1 MNPSLNP
8 TANPDMGPI
17 GRHIRRAGSLAAC
30 MLLAACM
37 PTAYSVTH
45 DKHAG
50 EVEQALN
57 EQLPDASKTGSLW
70 SGNRGL
76 FTDAKAGQVGDL
88 LTILVSES
96 TNATRSLGTKK
107 SRASAQNT
115 QLNALFGYETSL
127 SKKNVNFVPG
137 AAFDVANNKTFDGSG
152 STNNSDTLTASVTA
166 VVTRVYP
173 NGNLRVRGRR
183 QVTINQQPQELSF
196 EGVVRP
202 NDIAPDNT
210 ISSSKVAQAI
220 IGYGGGGELASV
232 AHEGWAGRTLDQ
244 IWPF

>member
-1 MNPSLNP
+1 MKLTTSRCIPSVINHSLLL
-8 TANPDMGPI
+8 
-17 GRHIRRAGSLAAC
+17 AGA

-50 EVEQALN
+50 EVEQSLN
-57 EQLPDASKTGSLW
+57 QELPDASKTGSLW
-70 SGNRGL
+70 SGNRGM

-107 SRASAQNT
+107 NRSSAQST
-115 QLNALFGYETSL
+115 QLNALLGYETSL
-127 SKKNVNFVPG
+127 SSQNVNFVPG
-137 AAFDVANNKTFDGSG
+137 AALDVANSKTFDGSG
-152 STNNSDTLTASVTA
+152 STKNSDTLTASVTA
-166 VVTRVYP
+166 VATKVYP
-173 NGNLRVRGRR
+173 NGNIRVRGRR
-183 QVTINQQPQELSF
+183 QVTINQQPQELAF

-220 IGYGGGGELASV
+220 ISYGGGGELASV

>member
-1 MNPSLNP
+1 MNATIKHCMNRGVLL
-8 TANPDMGPI
+8 G
-17 GRHIRRAGSLAAC
+17 GC

-37 PTAYSVTH
+37 PTAYSVSH

-50 EVEQALN
+50 EVELSLN
-57 EQLPDASKTGSLW
+57 QQLPDATRTGSLW

-96 TNATRSLGTKK
+96 TNATRSLGTQK
-107 SRASAQNT
+107 SRSSAHTT
-115 QLNALFGYETSL
+115 QLNAMLGYEQSL
-127 SKKNVNFVPG
+127 AAKNTNFQPG
-137 AAFDVANNKTFDGSG
+137 AALDIANSKTFDGSG

-166 VVTRVYP
+166 VVTGVYP
-173 NGNLRVRGRR
+173 NGNMKVRGRR
-183 QVTINQQPQELSF
+183 QVTINHQPQELTF

-210 ISSSKVAQAI
+210 ISSSKVAQAVI
-220 IGYGGGGELASV
+220 SYGGGGELASV

-244 IWPF
+244 VWPF